1 MSRDGCLSPNS
12 IGPDSPL
19 ACSTFYCATLH
30 YSATHCNTISIALH
44 SQLCTVICCTVH
56 IVHIVYIVHIVHIVQ
71 ICIIVHCAVTR
82 CKLCFV
88 LADTQQKNL
97 IHLDSQNLQPAHFL
111 LYLSLFATLLDFYPN
126 CIILL
131 QFKPQRY
138 DFCSNHSLDC
148 VCKIGQHRGLA

>member
-56 IVHIVYIVHIVHIVQ
+56 
-71 ICIIVHCAVTR
+71 IVHCAVTR